1 MCLFIRVGISRRP
14 TATQQSNMNVIRM
27 LVMFV
32 QSYSGIS
39 SVRKANL
46 SLSSLWHDTILDY
59 IEFQMTDKTRV
70 FCV

>member
-1 MCLFIRVGISRRP
+1 
-14 TATQQSNMNVIRM
+14 MNVIRM